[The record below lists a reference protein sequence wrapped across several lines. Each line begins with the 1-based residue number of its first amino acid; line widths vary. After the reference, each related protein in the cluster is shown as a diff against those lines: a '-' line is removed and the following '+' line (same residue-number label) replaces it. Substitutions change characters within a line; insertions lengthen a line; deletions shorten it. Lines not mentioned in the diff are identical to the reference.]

1 MVYDKYLKSY
11 THFNTIFGE
20 GNWTINNYLEQLM
33 IYCAFFEF
41 PFPASFKYENEI
53 SKEYLYIGFIDN
65 PTFQTFHEKHPK
77 MDKTK
82 PITIHSCNNNEKIII
97 RALMMETIDK
107 TSHVVLNK
115 LNVCKLNVLHFSI
128 LKNIKNGSINDNF
141 KLINYYS
148 CLNSVVIKI
157 FDMTNKLKNDK
168 DALKEKHMK
177 AIAKIDE
184 MCSINIFDEV
194 NQIQTNIN
202 ASSSASTEAS
212 NVASSSESASNVAS
226 STEASNFA
234 SSSESASNVASSTEA
249 SNAASSTEASN
260 VASSTEASNA
270 ASSTEASN
278 ASSSAEASN
287 AASSTEAS
295 NASSSAEASNVASSS
310 SSADDDDEPPT
321 KKTKEN

>member
-1 MVYDKYLKSY
+1 MDTVSMVYDKYLKSY

-41 PFPASFKYENEI
+41 PFPASFKYEPEI

-157 FDMTNKLKNDK
+157 FDMTNKIKNDK

-226 STEASNFA
+226 S
-234 SSSESASNVASSTEA
+234 SESAST
-249 SNAASSTEASN
+249 AASSAS
-260 VASSTEASNA
+260 VPSES
-270 ASSTEASN
+270 SN
-278 ASSSAEASN
+278 ASSSA
-287 AASSTEAS
+287 EAS

-310 SSADDDDEPPT
+310 SADDDDEPPT